1 MQYIYQNTDWNKFSW
16 SGDKIQNLLLKIKKA
31 QGYLFGKMSNL
42 GFEVQNSATL
52 QMLTENIIKSHEI
65 EGELLDRR
73 SVRSSIAIRLGIDTA
88 GETPYSR
95 NVEGVVEMVLQ
106 ACHTFHVEANYMQ
119 RMCEEEGI
127 PYMKLETDY
136 STTDSGQIE
145 TRLAAFIEML

>member
-16 SGDKIQNLLLKIKKA
+16 DGDKIQNLLLKIKKA

-95 NVEGVVEMVLQ
+95 NIEGVVEMMLDATQKYSQIMNGVSHEDNLYGCGQ
-106 ACHTFHVEANYMQ
+106 HSFRKERTWRLYAH
-119 RMCEEEGI
+119 RMSPRRRDCT
-127 PYMKLETDY
+127 L
-136 STTDSGQIE
+136 
-145 TRLAAFIEML
+145 